1 VVLAL
6 QALSGGLVTVLIV
19 ASMYRRVSF
28 RLPTLE
34 RSLAAL
40 KAGWTIFLSRSAV
53 SLYTMANT
61 LILGFFAPPASVAFY
76 GGAERVVLAVLGL
89 MTPFTQALYPRMSHL
104 AANDR
109 EKATDAIRIG
119 LVFFGIVGLLTGGV
133 LIAVAPWVIRILL
146 GPSYHPAV
154 GVMRVASLIV
164 PFVAVSNILGM
175 QWMLPFGMDKAFNR
189 IVVTAGVVNVVLA
202 FVLAPILGPLGTAW
216 SVVAAQGFVTL
227 AMTGLLFRSKKNQ
240 TPQSAHS

>member
-1 VVLAL
+1 
-6 QALSGGLVTVLIV
+6 
-19 ASMYRRVSF
+19 
-28 RLPTLE
+28 
-34 RSLAAL
+34 
-40 KAGWTIFLSRSAV
+40 
-53 SLYTMANT
+53 
-61 LILGFFAPPASVAFY
+61 VAFY

-119 LVFFGIVGLLTGGV
+119 LVFFGIVGLLTGGI
-133 LIAVAPWVIRILL
+133 LIATAPWVIRILL
-146 GPSYHPAV
+146 GPSYKPAV

-189 IVVTAGVVNVVLA
+189 IVVTAGILNVALA
-202 FVLAPILGPLGTAW
+202 FALAPRFGPAGTAW

-227 AMTGLLFRSKKNQ
+227 AMTVLLFRTKKTQ
-240 TPQSAHS
+240 LPQSVHS